1 MALPMDEQRILAE
14 IEQHLVHDD
23 PSLAGR
29 LATFERRRWRWH
41 GGAEPQSAEPSTM
54 RHRLRI
60 AALVVV
66 GLCVAG
72 IVAAVL
78 AAVLRPSTPTST
90 STDSAAPA
98 FVTTP
103 VNHLPHGQ
111 QVPIAAN

>member
-1 MALPMDEQRILAE
+1 MALSMDEQRILAE

-23 PSLAGR
+23 PSLAQR
-29 LATFERRRWRWH
+29 LAAFERRRWRWH
-41 GGAEPQSAEPSTM
+41 TGAEPSDEPSTL

-72 IVAAVL
+72 IMAAIIATVL
-78 AAVLRPSTPTST
+78 HPSTPQPSGR
-90 STDSAAPA
+90 AAPA

-103 VNHLPHGQ
+103 ANHVLHGQ
-111 QVPIAAN
+111 QIPIAGH